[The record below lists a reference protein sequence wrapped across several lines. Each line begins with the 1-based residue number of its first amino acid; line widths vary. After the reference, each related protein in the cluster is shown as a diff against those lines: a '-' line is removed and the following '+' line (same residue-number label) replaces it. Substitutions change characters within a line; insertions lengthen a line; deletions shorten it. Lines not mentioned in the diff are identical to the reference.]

1 MKLNT
6 RDTTIG
12 ENNNMKFEELDI
24 SKIIIDKTIQ
34 QGFTE
39 LTPIQEQCIPEIIKS
54 KDVVGQA
61 ETGSGKTIAFC
72 IPIIEKIK
80 SKQGIQTV
88 VLTPTRELCMQVS
101 DVFNTYGKKLGIK
114 TTSIYGGVNINPQ
127 IKNLKTTEVV
137 IATPGR
143 MLDHIRRGTINLRT
157 VRFLILDETDKMLE
171 MGFIDDVEEIIGHTP
186 RDRQTLMFSAT
197 IMRSFQQLMK
207 RHLRDP
213 VIIRTQSKVDK
224 TKLHQ
229 VFYDIYEKNDKFSL
243 LVHLLKNDTKGLAIV
258 FCATRIESDHVAKNL
273 RKQGINASAIHGGMT
288 QNQRTK
294 SLDELKN
301 ENTEVLVATDVAA
314 RGLDIKNVSHIYNYD
329 VPKTPT
335 EYIHRIGRTARAGE
349 NGVAVTLL
357 TRPDH
362 DNFRRVQSDEE
373 LIIKGTEI
381 PEFKKVEFHRKV
393 PNNNRKNNTG
403 YRRRSTGYR
412 KKPTA
417 NRNNSA
423 GYRKKSTGYHKK
435 STTNR
440 ENSTGYHKKST
451 GYRKKS
457 SDNQKKFYHKKRR

>member
-1 MKLNT
+1 
-6 RDTTIG
+6 
-12 ENNNMKFEELDI
+12 
-24 SKIIIDKTIQ
+24 
-34 QGFTE
+34 
-39 LTPIQEQCIPEIIKS
+39 
-54 KDVVGQA
+54 
-61 ETGSGKTIAFC
+61 
-72 IPIIEKIK
+72 
-80 SKQGIQTV
+80 
-88 VLTPTRELCMQVS
+88 
-101 DVFNTYGKKLGIK
+101 
-114 TTSIYGGVNINPQ
+114 VNINPQ

-137 IATPGR
+137 VATPGR
-143 MLDHIRRGTINLRT
+143 MLDHIRRGTINLST

-213 VIIRTQSKVDK
+213 VIIKTQSKVDK
-224 TKLHQ
+224 TKLDQ
-229 VFYDIYEKNDKFSL
+229 VFYDIHEKNDKFSL

-258 FCATRIESDHVAKNL
+258 FCATRIESDIVAKNL

-329 VPKTPT
+329 VPKTST

-362 DNFRRVQSDEE
+362 DNFRRVQSDDE
-373 LIIKGTEI
+373 LIIQGTEI
-381 PEFKKVEFHRKV
+381 PEFKKVDFHRRAPK
-393 PNNNRKNNTG
+393 NNRKKNT
-403 YRRRSTGYR
+403 
-412 KKPTA
+412 
-417 NRNNSA
+417 
-423 GYRKKSTGYHKK
+423 GYRKKSTGYQRK

-440 ENSTGYHKKST
+440 NNSNGYHKKST

-457 SDNQKKFYHKKRR
+457 NADRENSSGYRKKSTGYRKKSSDSQKKFYHKKRR